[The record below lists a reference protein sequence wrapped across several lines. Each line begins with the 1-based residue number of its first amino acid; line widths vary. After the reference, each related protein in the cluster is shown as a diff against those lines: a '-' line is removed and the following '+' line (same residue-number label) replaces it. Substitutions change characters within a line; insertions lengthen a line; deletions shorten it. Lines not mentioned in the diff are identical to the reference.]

1 MKLGKFCYKGLRW
14 FLVVCVALIV
24 PQVSSAQTLE
34 GVGGRVGMEPLG
46 ASGVESV
53 LEGASGG
60 GESLT
65 SALQGAMDANPK
77 FLSQKHAYAVSH
89 EAYLQSYGALLPQLD
104 FIARGGYGLRR
115 NDTTVA
121 MSSDGQGEEFSNEER
136 LVLSQLIFDGG
147 LTSSKVEADKLLSA
161 SNREEMFNTAESVG
175 LSATQYFMEVIRTR
189 GVVELCRRNI
199 AEHEKLLELTRIRL
213 DSGGG
218 TQADVTQAEAALD
231 EARSRLIQ
239 AGQALDDA
247 EAGYIRFFGTKP
259 GALGM
264 PEKVQLPVLQ
274 SEDVAVALARDGN
287 RALKAARLAVDQKGR
302 EAEASKG
309 LHMPK
314 LHAKLSAGRSDNTGG
329 YTESYYDA
337 SAMLELSFNIY
348 SGGSDSAAIRKA
360 GSDKLKAEQDALEV
374 QREVEEDMR
383 TAYSF
388 HEATGKLLPVLRSL
402 ADENAQVVSSYT
414 DQFRMGQRS
423 LVDLVSAQKSLFSS
437 QQVYLNG
444 ITAHTF
450 SYYRLCV
457 PASQLMD
464 TLGIDLKVKGLEKE
478 RVN

>member
-1 MKLGKFCYKGLRW
+1 MKFDKFCHNGLRW
-14 FLVVCVALIV
+14 GLVACVVLLV
-24 PQVSSAQTLE
+24 PFVSYGQTLKGVE
-34 GVGGRVGMEPLG
+34 GVEGMEPMG
-46 ASGVESV
+46 APGVESV
-53 LEGASGG
+53 LESASGG
-60 GESLT
+60 GESLKA
-65 SALQGAMDANPK
+65 ALQGAMDANPK
-77 FLSQKHAYAVSH
+77 FLSQKHAYSVSH

-115 NDTTVA
+115 NDTTAA
-121 MSSDGQGEEFSNEER
+121 MYSSGHGSELTNEER

-147 LTSSKVEADKLLSA
+147 LSSSKVEADKLLSQ
-161 SNREEMFNTAESVG
+161 SRREEMFNTAESVG

-199 AEHEKLLELTRIRL
+199 VEHEKLLDLTRIRL

-218 TQADVTQAEAALD
+218 TQADVTQAEAALE
-231 EARSRLIQ
+231 EARSRVIQ
-239 AGQALDDA
+239 ARQALDDA
-247 EAGYIRFFGTKP
+247 EAGFIRFFGSKP

-264 PEKVQLPVLQ
+264 PERVQLPLLQ
-274 SEDVAVALARDGN
+274 SEDVAVTLASDGN
-287 RALKAARLAVDQKGR
+287 RALKAARLAVEQKER
-302 EAEASKG
+302 EAESAKG

-329 YTESYYDA
+329 YKESYYDA
-337 SAMLELSFNIY
+337 SAMLELSFNLY
-348 SGGSDSAAIRKA
+348 SGGSDSAAIRRA
-360 GSDKLKAEQDALEV
+360 RSDKLKAEQDALEV

-388 HEATGKLLPVLRSL
+388 HKATGKLLPVLRNL

-457 PASQLMD
+457 PACQLMSA
-464 TLGIDLKVKGLEKE
+464 LGIDLKVKDLDEE
-478 RVN
+478 QTN